1 MKRGANKK
9 CKTPNSQPTN
19 DHNSSINHVTTMKVT
34 VVSVCCRRQCESR
47 LIATYKQSPPA
58 MKKYNTT
65 TRETVSMVACFN
77 YTPGARGFTTGDTER
92 RAVLD
97 RDADAGLAGAGFEA
111 EGCAAC
117 RVKEPRVLEVEVA
130 NASWRVKSLHFSRRV
145 CKDRACSVKQN

>member
-1 MKRGANKK
+1 
-9 CKTPNSQPTN
+9 
-19 DHNSSINHVTTMKVT
+19 
-34 VVSVCCRRQCESR
+34 VS
-47 LIATYKQSPPA
+47 
-58 MKKYNTT
+58 
-65 TRETVSMVACFN
+65 FN

-145 CKDRACSVKQN
+145 YKDSELTVYSNIDWRPEHKLQVPPKELCITIPDMYVSTQSHGRAYVAVNILKPGVYMH